1 MDEITSANIPF
12 DVMIALLCI
21 FGAGVFFLF
30 GRMIGKTTLSAQILV
45 LEERIKNKES
55 VSQQQS
61 LELEQNRE
69 RLEQLQDDN
78 RDKDMLLTELTVK
91 ISASEKESK
100 EKLAFVLG
108 AKEQLKSEFSVL
120 AQTLLDEK
128 SEKFTVLNRS
138 SMSQVLL
145 PLKDQLTSFSKQVSE
160 GYDKDLRDRVSLLK
174 EISDLKTINSRM
186 SDEALNLTRALKGDN
201 KLQGNWGEMV
211 LARVLEMSGL
221 QLGRE
226 YFLQPSY
233 KQPNGTLLR
242 PDAVIQL
249 PGEKSVI
256 VDSKVSLKDWEAVVA
271 AEDVALAEL
280 PLKKHLESIRNH
292 IKNLSGKQYEHI
304 PGITSLDYVLMFVP
318 IEAAFIKALD
328 MDSELYGFAN
338 EKNIMLVCP
347 STLLVTLKAIR
358 HGWQHDRQNKN
369 ALEIAQRAGALH
381 DQFVLFVESLED
393 VGDKVS
399 KASTA
404 YETAHKRLTSGK
416 GSLVNRVA
424 QLEQL
429 GAKTKKNLA
438 LKGVNEEES
447 IPESEA
453 KTGSDVIAIKSLE
466 NSDASLL

>member
-1 MDEITSANIPF
+1 MDEITSANIPL
-12 DVMIALLCI
+12 DVMMVLLGI
-21 FGAGVFFLF
+21 LGAGVFFWF
-30 GRMIGKTTLSAQILV
+30 GRVVGKTTASAKVLV
-45 LEERIKNKES
+45 LEERIKHKES
-55 VSQQQS
+55 FSHQQS
-61 LELEQNRE
+61 LEIEQSKE

-78 RDKDMLLTELTVK
+78 RDKDMLLTELNVQ

-100 EKLAFVLG
+100 EKLAFVLA
-108 AKEQLKSEFSVL
+108 AKEQLKSEFSMV

-128 SEKFTVLNRS
+128 SEKFTALNRNS
-138 SMSQVLL
+138 LSQVLL
-145 PLKDQLTSFSKQVSE
+145 PLKDQLTSFSKQVSD

-174 EISDLKTINSRM
+174 EISDLKTINARM

-249 PGEKSVI
+249 PGDKSVI
-256 VDSKVSLKDWEAVVA
+256 VDSKVSLKDWEEVVA
-271 AEDVALAEL
+271 AEDEALAEL
-280 PLKKHLESIRNH
+280 PLKKHVDSIKNH

-318 IEAAFIKALD
+318 IEAAFIKALE
-328 MDSELYGFAN
+328 MDSELYGLAN
-338 EKNIMLVCP
+338 DKNIMLVCP

-358 HGWQHDRQNKN
+358 YGWQHDRQNRN

-381 DQFVLFVESLED
+381 DQFVLFVEALED

-399 KASTA
+399 KASLA
-404 YETAHKRLTSGK
+404 YDTAHKRLTSGK
-416 GSLVNRVA
+416 GSLVNRVV

-429 GAKTKKNLA
+429 GAKTKKNLMM
-438 LKGVNEEES
+438 KEQ
-447 IPESEA
+447 EA
-453 KTGSDVIAIKSLE
+453 PFNHEGGDVTKRVLE
-466 NSDASLL
+466 DSDAS